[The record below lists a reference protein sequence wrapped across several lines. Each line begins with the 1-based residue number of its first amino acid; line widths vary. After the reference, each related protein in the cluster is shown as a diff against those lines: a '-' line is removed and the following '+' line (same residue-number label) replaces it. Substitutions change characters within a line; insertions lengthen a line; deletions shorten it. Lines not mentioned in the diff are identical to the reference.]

1 MSIPWESPEAG
12 AVLTALP
19 WFLLQLTLPLHSVLS
34 LWGFTRKL
42 LAIYSSQ
49 ATCQILK
56 KQSKKISKLSK
67 VKSKALAG
75 FVYKMQMNQGK
86 LEVVK

>member
-12 AVLTALP
+12 TVLTALS

-42 LAIYSSQ
+42 LAIYLSQ
-49 ATCQILK
+49 HFGGLHGDPEKTPDDFQASDGRQ
-56 KQSKKISKLSK
+56 
-67 VKSKALAG
+67 V
-75 FVYKMQMNQGK
+75 
-86 LEVVK
+86 